1 MRGSRQGCREAT
13 RAQLVGWDPEGGGR
27 EQGGGARPQGLP
39 GDPRRE
45 KGPRWLGNILPSWN
59 EWHGFLSPYSRPGS
73 ES

>member
-13 RAQLVGWDPEGGGR
+13 RAQLDGRDPEGGGR

-45 KGPRWLGNILPSWN
+45 GPRWLENILPSWN
-59 EWHGFLSPYSRPGS
+59 EWRGFLSPYSRPGS
-73 ES
+73 KS